1 MAHTYLSWDKKTID
15 DFSPENIN
23 SLYNQGFVFVRT
35 GHGMM
40 EQTRSLRIDLAKFK
54 LSSENKRILKKT
66 EGLEL
71 QTSPLPYSE
80 YHWSIGKLAK
90 DFYTKK
96 FGDGT
101 FSANK
106 VKELLTDKEKSN
118 FNVFLQYDFSPYKGE
133 LEGVFSKENVVKNT
147 SSAQRKTPPMPPLIG
162 EENASLPYNTIG
174 FCICH
179 ETNEIL
185 HYCYPFYNP
194 ESTIPN
200 LGMGMMIRAI
210 IYAQENGKKY
220 IYLGSFQRPTDV
232 YKLQFEGLEW
242 WDGRCWNDNIRKLK
256 TIL

>member
-1 MAHTYLSWDKKTID
+1 MAHSYLSWDKKTTS

-35 GHGMM
+35 GRGMM

-71 QTSPLPYSE
+71 IATSLPYSE

-106 VKELLTDKEKSN
+106 VKELLTDVEKSN
-118 FNVFLQYDFSPYKGE
+118 FNLLLQYMTLSLVNSRLKLRKIYDIKGYCISYE
-133 LEGVFSKENVVKNT
+133 T
-147 SSAQRKTPPMPPLIG
+147 S
-162 EENASLPYNTIG
+162 E
-174 FCICH
+174 F
-179 ETNEIL
+179 L

-194 ESTIPN
+194 ELNIVN
-200 LGMGMMIRAI
+200 LGMGMMLKAI
-210 IYAQENGKKY
+210 LYAHGKGKKY

-242 WDGRCWNDNIRKLK
+242 WDGKGWKNNLVELK
-256 TIL
+256 KTL